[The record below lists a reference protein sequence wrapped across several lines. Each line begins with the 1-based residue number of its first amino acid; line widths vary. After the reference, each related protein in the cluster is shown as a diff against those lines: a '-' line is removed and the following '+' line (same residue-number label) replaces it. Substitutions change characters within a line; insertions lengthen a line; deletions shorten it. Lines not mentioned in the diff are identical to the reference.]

1 MLQIDNVFAK
11 SGTDTAE
18 NGPAAAAAA
27 AAAISLDFVEGFR
40 ASI

>member
-27 AAAISLDFVEGFR
+27 AAISLDFVEGFR